1 MLKKKNSKLVIIFM
15 KKKKRMNVLLNK
27 KISYKYSIRI
37 FLI

>member
-15 KKKKRMNVLLNK
+15 KKKRMNVLLNK

>member
-15 KKKKRMNVLLNK
+15 KKKRMNVLLNK
-27 KISYKYSIRI
+27 KISYKYLIRI